1 MIEGRGWLDVAEI
14 LVREVVIITG
24 VLEVIILLLVL
35 LEVIFILL
43 WVVLSVGNAFLNEIG
58 DLLEEI
64 QSERGHL
71 VTLLLLGICLWV
83 DMEMQSLV
91 LWWLLR

>member
-1 MIEGRGWLDVAEI
+1 M
-14 LVREVVIITG
+14 REVVIITG
-24 VLEVIILLLVL
+24 VLEVIILLFVL
-35 LEVIFILL
+35 LEVIFILP